1 MELVDITT
9 KGIILIQKIIEHSI
23 RNRAV
28 VVLVFIVIALFSVF
42 SLKNARVDAIPD
54 IGDNQQIV
62 FTEWSGRSPK
72 DIEEQITYPL
82 SVMLQGIPGVKNI
95 RGISA
100 FGFST
105 IYVVFKEDIDFYW
118 SRSRVLEKISSVTRE
133 LPNGVA
139 PKMGPDA
146 TGLGQVY
153 WYTLEN
159 DKDSLKPKSLAELR
173 TIQDFYVKY
182 RLQGVEGVSEV
193 ASIGGFV
200 KEYQIDVDPNK
211 LFAYNVH
218 FSALIKSIKN
228 SNIDVG
234 AEVIEDGD
242 REFIVRGKGFFKS
255 LSDIENV
262 VVAIRNKTPI
272 RVKDV
277 ASVGFG
283 PGFRRGALDKNG
295 TEAVGG
301 VVTMRFGENPKEVID
316 RVKKSLVSVSEGL
329 PKGVRIVPFYDR
341 TELIENTIGT
351 VYSALTEEIIITIV
365 VILLF
370 LLHFKSSILVT
381 LTLPFGVGIS
391 FILMKIIGV
400 DSNVMSLS
408 GLVIAIG
415 SMVDMGIIMT
425 ENIYSHLAEKPNAD
439 KHDRIEIIIK
449 SAREVGP
456 AILTAVMTTIV
467 TFLPVFGLE
476 GSEGKLFGP
485 LAWAKTLAMFGSVVV
500 AIVLIPALSAYLL
513 KGNLRPI
520 KKNKVSSFI
529 VNSYTPALSWVLD
542 NRKVFFVFPCLLI
555 IISIFSFNQLGKEF
569 MPSLN
574 EGDILY
580 MPVSTPDISMTKAR
594 SLLAYTDKVLN
605 EHPLV
610 EYAVGKLGR
619 ADTAIDPAPI
629 AMFET
634 IVKLVPKDQWPSG
647 KSIYDIMQDLDQTLQ
662 IPGLVNSWDFPIQ
675 TRIGMISSGIK
686 TQIGIK
692 VFGDD
697 INVLEDLA
705 TKIGAEVQKV
715 KGAYGVYAEK
725 ITGKPYIEFDIDR
738 IAASRYGINTGTIN
752 QILQTAVGGMTIG
765 QFYDGRQRFPI
776 RVRYKKELRDRIDE
790 LRRVLVPSPLGQH
803 IPLEQLADIK
813 VVTGPAAIQSEN
825 GLLRS
830 VVLLNVKGRD
840 LIGFVEEARDIVS
853 KNVEIPKGYSIVWAG
868 QYENQVRANKRL
880 KLLVPIALIIN
891 LIIIYFGIKNLRNA
905 AIIFSAVPIA
915 MAGGVILL
923 WIVGINTSVAVWV
936 GFIALFGIAVDD
948 GVVMMTY
955 LQKSIKDNS
964 PRDWNTLKNCI
975 LEAGTRRI
983 RPLVMTTTTTV
994 IALLPV
1000 MWSTTTGSEVM
1011 KPMAIPTLGGM
1022 LVELIT
1028 LFMVPVTFSYFEQ
1041 KKILLKNKNKLN
1053 KEENFQGE

>member
-1 MELVDITT
+1 M
-9 KGIILIQKIIEHSI
+9 IQKIIEQSI
-23 RNRAV
+23 RNRAFV
-28 VVLVFIVIALFSVF
+28 VVMFVLVALMAAFSI
-42 SLKNARVDAIPD
+42 KTAKIDAIPD
-54 IGDNQQIV
+54 IGENQQIV
-62 FTEWSGRSPK
+62 FTEWPGRSPK
-72 DIEEQITYPL
+72 DIEEQVTYPL
-82 SVMLQGIPGVKNI
+82 SIMLQGIPGVKNI

-105 IYVVFKEDIDFYW
+105 IYVIFKDDVDFYW
-118 SRSRVLEKISSVTRE
+118 SRSRVLEKLSTAGSVV
-133 LPNGVA
+133 PNGVN
-139 PKMGPDA
+139 PQMGPDA
-146 TGLGQVY
+146 TGLGQIY
-153 WYTLEN
+153 WYTIEN
-159 DKDSLKPKSLAELR
+159 EENSLHPKSMAELR
-173 TIQDFYVKY
+173 SIQDFYVRY
-182 RLQGVEGVSEV
+182 LLQGVEGVSEV

-200 KEYQIDVDPNK
+200 KEYQIDVDPKK

-218 FSALIKSIKN
+218 FSKLIKAIQN

-234 AEVIEDGD
+234 AEVVEDGD

-255 LSDIENV
+255 ISDIENV
-262 VVAIRNKTPI
+262 VIAIQDKTPI

-283 PGFRRGALDKNG
+283 PGFRRGALDING
-295 TEAVGG
+295 NEAVGG
-301 VVTMRFGENPKEVID
+301 VVTMRFGENPKLVID
-316 RVKKSLVSVSEGL
+316 RVKERLKVVEAGL
-329 PKGVRIVPFYDR
+329 PKGVKIVPFYDR

-351 VYSALTEEIIITIV
+351 VYTALAEEVVITVI

-370 LLHFKSSILVT
+370 LLHFNSSILVS

-391 FILMKIIGV
+391 FILMKFLNI

-408 GLVIAIG
+408 GMVIAIG

-425 ENIYSHLAEKPNAD
+425 ENIYSHLAEKPEAN
-439 KHDRIEIIIK
+439 KNERIEIIVR

-500 AIVLIPALSAYLL
+500 AIILVPALSAYLL
-513 KGNLRPI
+513 KGELRPI
-520 KKNKVSSFI
+520 EKNKVSLFI
-529 VNSYTPALSWVLD
+529 VNKYQPLLAWVLEH
-542 NRKVFFVFPCLLI
+542 RKIFLIAPLLLL
-555 IISIFSFNQLGKEF
+555 FLGGFAFTKLGKEF

-580 MPVSTPDISMTKAR
+580 MPVTTPDVGMTKAR
-594 SLLAYTDKVLN
+594 ELLAYTDKVLK

-610 EYAVGKLGR
+610 EYSVGKLGR
-619 ADTAIDPAPI
+619 ANSAIDPAPV

-634 IVKLVPKDQWPSG
+634 VIKLVPKEKWPPG
-647 KSIYDIMQDLDQTLQ
+647 KSIYEIMQDLDQALQ
-662 IPGLVNSWDFPIQ
+662 VPGLVNSWDFPIQ
-675 TRIGMISSGIK
+675 TRIGMISTGIK

-692 VFGDD
+692 IFGSDLKK
-697 INVLEDLA
+697 LESIA
-705 TKIGAEVQKV
+705 SKVGKEVEKI
-715 KGAYGVYAEK
+715 KGAYGVYAEQ

-738 IAASRYGINTGTIN
+738 VAASRYGVNTGTIN
-752 QILQTAVGGMTIG
+752 QILQTAVGGMPIG
-765 QFYDGRQRFPI
+765 QFYDGRERYPI

-790 LRRVLVPSPLGQH
+790 LKRVLVPSPLGQH
-803 IPLEQLADIK
+803 IPLEQLAKIEI
-813 VVTGPAAIQSEN
+813 VTGPSAIQSEN

-830 VVLLNVKGRD
+830 VVLLNVKDRD
-840 LIGFVEEARDIVS
+840 LIGFVEEAKKHIE
-853 KNVEIPKGYSIVWAG
+853 KMVELPKGYSIVWAG
-868 QYENQVRANKRL
+868 QYENQVRANNRL
-880 KLLVPIALIIN
+880 MMLVPLALVIN
-891 LIIIYFGIKNLRNA
+891 LIIIFLGIKNFRNS

-915 MAGGVILL
+915 FAGGLILL
-923 WIVGINTSVAVWV
+923 WIGGFNTSVAVWV

-955 LQKSIKDNS
+955 LQEAIKSHRPKN
-964 PRDWNTLKNCI
+964 WEELKECI
-975 LEAGTRRI
+975 MEAGTRRI

-994 IALLPV
+994 VALLPV
-1000 MWSTTTGSEVM
+1000 IWSTSTGSEVI

-1022 LVELIT
+1022 GIELIT

-1041 KKILLKNKNKLN
+1041 KRIN
-1053 KEENFQGE
+1053 KENLNEI